1 MVDLLP
7 ALFHQ
12 IGSGRE
18 HDETVWGVLVGS
30 VPFHLVREGMDQMVA
45 QGSWQPKHSQRPQ
58 SVRKYVQGVT
68 QSLFRVVWAGTSML
82 VFFVL
87 STSLTGLA
95 LTYWYRDCDPML
107 TGAITRYDQVVPFY
121 VGESLADVAGL
132 RGLFLSGLVGA
143 SISTVSSVVN
153 SQAATFYVD
162 IVSPNIDLG
171 RTQAV
176 WVTHLLGHGSGHVT
190 RLCARNMA
198 NQWPNAVR
206 TGTTEDEYDVGTLHQ
221 HVTTALS
228 GLQFGNKSESQAN
241 LQQFSSLSAA
251 ISRQVSGVVV

>member
-1 MVDLLP
+1 
-7 ALFHQ
+7 
-12 IGSGRE
+12 
-18 HDETVWGVLVGS
+18 
-30 VPFHLVREGMDQMVA
+30 
-45 QGSWQPKHSQRPQ
+45 
-58 SVRKYVQGVT
+58 
-68 QSLFRVVWAGTSML
+68 ML

-176 WVTHLLGHGSGHVT
+176 WVTHLLEFGSGT
-190 RLCARNMA
+190 LMTAF
-198 NQWPNAVR
+198 AVVVPH
-206 TGTTEDEYDVGTLHQ
+206 VGTA
-221 HVTTALS
+221 T
-228 GLQFGNKSESQAN
+228 
-241 LQQFSSLSAA
+241 
-251 ISRQVSGVVV
+251 R